1 MQQEEAMILKTC
13 LYYKN
18 IKYKNVCIIQD
29 YFANMA
35 STRFINSKGEFALEQ
50 RMNSSI
56 VDNRLYEQRTLAYDT
71 RNSTFGVFDGRRPN
85 YTLSRNATDVESQL
99 YGIGSTNLV
108 NPRTPVRP
116 RSITNPDIT
125 FFKRPNQHFPN
136 PLVIEKCQRPVIP

>member
-1 MQQEEAMILKTC
+1 
-13 LYYKN
+13 
-18 IKYKNVCIIQD
+18 
-29 YFANMA
+29 MA

-50 RMNSSI
+50 QMNSSI

-108 NPRTPVRP
+108 NPASAVVPQLKTLRDTK
-116 RSITNPDIT
+116 
-125 FFKRPNQHFPN
+125 FFDRM
-136 PLVIEKCQRPVIP
+136 PLVMPQDLVVPSNQRSFPVPE